1 MRKVSRR
8 KTIMGIVFAILILTI
23 CLFYSRPMS
32 VTQLYPMLTLDKCT
46 GIRGYY
52 EVGMQ
57 EEQTAFTVERDS
69 EEFQK
74 LCGLF
79 FEKKYRRSFKDI
91 LPRGTRI
98 HRTEPDDF
106 QWDVYFCF
114 ENIVFPDGN
123 IGSGSMLH
131 FQSWYGEM
139 DIYFDGERYSC
150 NTSEQEIWEKEI
162 LDIIQSADTEGGSS
176 A

>member
-52 EVGMQ
+52 EIGMQ
-57 EEQTAFTVERDS
+57 TEQTAFTVERDS

-74 LCGLF
+74 LCDLF
-79 FEKKYRRSFKDI
+79 FEKRYRRSFKDI

-98 HRTEPDDF
+98 HRTEPDNF
-106 QWDVYFCF
+106 QTKA
-114 ENIVFPDGN
+114 
-123 IGSGSMLH
+123 LH
-131 FQSWYGEM
+131 HASP
-139 DIYFDGERYSC
+139 
-150 NTSEQEIWEKEI
+150 
-162 LDIIQSADTEGGSS
+162 
-176 A
+176 